1 MAFFVSGGRSL
12 SLAASTALGPSTND
26 TRKQS
31 TAGAKYTTVLFF
43 FFMRRDQPYLAEDD
57 FHSSSPTDSHFTI
70 HSMNCFQAGALFSK
84 TLSIS
89 AGVG

>member
-1 MAFFVSGGRSL
+1 MAFFVSAGRSL

-26 TRKQS
+26 TRKQPA
-31 TAGAKYTTVLFF
+31 AGAKYTTVLFF

-70 HSMNCFQAGALFSK
+70 QSTNCFQVRALFPNDF
-84 TLSIS
+84 SIS